1 VTGHSESNK
10 KKVFTPAAV
19 FLLPLLFTVM
29 VIVSFSIFSGRIRG
43 NEKTL
48 CEGVAFH
55 AAQETKAFIGR
66 FMDASSSLKSA
77 LEWNPS
83 LTKSSIEAISNDM
96 LKLRPFILGVST
108 APSAIVKYHFPESG
122 NESLIGHDLL
132 SNPERRDALT
142 QAAKLKSAVISGPF
156 ESVEGPPVLFVR
168 YPVFASGKLWGFVSL
183 TVDFENM
190 IQALGMDKN
199 YPGFTFAF
207 SEETD
212 NAATPTGSGVAEAG
226 AAHTRRLLSG
236 EKIVYETG
244 VTQSLELPGA
254 AWSIHVRPSRGWTA
268 ADPFLYILL
277 LAGLMGALALYV
289 AFRPMAS
296 KGNIDRKKLDAAK
309 GGPSELESMV
319 RAIRERNLES
329 KLPPQAAPGP
339 VFGKENGIDL
349 SKAAAGESPGL
360 GKLASGFEKQ
370 ISENASE
377 KQESSPPQE
386 ASKAQS
392 AVSGNAVDPAEISKR
407 PGREVTFKGPDVK
420 GQLYMPDVLFAGDPS
435 LLFVRA
441 EEKSPFGLTADK
453 GSVEQEKPLLATTP
467 TTPEAP
473 AQSTAAPFVTASP
486 VSAASPAVSLPRRQ
500 ELLFSL
506 EEAPAM
512 PKPSILVVDDSEANR
527 DIVSRML
534 SLRGYKADLAA
545 SGEEALS
552 LCATRRYA
560 IIFMDCFMP
569 GMDGYKTSNLLRAGH
584 LDYVFSIVGMSA
596 RIGDQELERCKRSGM
611 DDLLAKPFTLKDL
624 MAQIEKRRG

>member
-1 VTGHSESNK
+1 M
-10 KKVFTPAAV
+10 
-19 FLLPLLFTVM
+19 LPLLFTVM

-268 ADPFLYILL
+268 RILFSIFSCL
-277 LAGLMGALALYV
+277 LASWAPWRCMWRFDQWRVRGI
-289 AFRPMAS
+289 S
-296 KGNIDRKKLDAAK
+296 IAK
-309 GGPSELESMV
+309 SWMQL
-319 RAIRERNLES
+319 
-329 KLPPQAAPGP
+329 
-339 VFGKENGIDL
+339 
-349 SKAAAGESPGL
+349 KAALLSLNRWYGR
-360 GKLASGFEKQ
+360 
-370 ISENASE
+370 
-377 KQESSPPQE
+377 
-386 ASKAQS
+386 S
-392 AVSGNAVDPAEISKR
+392 AKEISN
-407 PGREVTFKGPDVK
+407 
-420 GQLYMPDVLFAGDPS
+420 PS
-435 LLFVRA
+435 FRL
-441 EEKSPFGLTADK
+441 
-453 GSVEQEKPLLATTP
+453 KPR
-467 TTPEAP
+467 
-473 AQSTAAPFVTASP
+473 QDRF
-486 VSAASPAVSLPRRQ
+486 SAKKT
-500 ELLFSL
+500 E
-506 EEAPAM
+506 
-512 PKPSILVVDDSEANR
+512 SI
-527 DIVSRML
+527 
-534 SLRGYKADLAA
+534 
-545 SGEEALS
+545 
-552 LCATRRYA
+552 
-560 IIFMDCFMP
+560 
-569 GMDGYKTSNLLRAGH
+569 
-584 LDYVFSIVGMSA
+584 
-596 RIGDQELERCKRSGM
+596 
-611 DDLLAKPFTLKDL
+611 
-624 MAQIEKRRG
+624 